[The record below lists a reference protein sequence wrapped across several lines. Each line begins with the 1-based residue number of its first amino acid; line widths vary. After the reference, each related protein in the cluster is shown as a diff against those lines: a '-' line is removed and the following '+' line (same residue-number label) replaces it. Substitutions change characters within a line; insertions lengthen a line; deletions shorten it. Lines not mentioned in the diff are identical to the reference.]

1 MAKDRAN
8 DPKRIPNL
16 GISDPISHVRTMGS
30 GPNPLFYN
38 QKFDSNFDTDEER
51 IRHAN
56 MYEEQ
61 IGKSNAYFAKKGKT
75 NVIKI
80 DSSK

>member
-38 QKFDSNFDTDEER
+38 QKFDSNFDNHRLPIER
-51 IRHAN
+51 KA
-56 MYEEQ
+56 E
-61 IGKSNAYFAKKGKT
+61 A
-75 NVIKI
+75 
-80 DSSK
+80 